1 MHILLLVIGN
11 FKRRQLP
18 TGDLSKFIRVLGAG
32 LAGPRVMGAATGSK
46 GEEEREGVITIFDFG
61 VCVFSLV
68 GKYFVQL
75 WELSKH

>member
-1 MHILLLVIGN
+1 MVIGN
-11 FKRRQLP
+11 FKRWQLS
-18 TGDLSKFIRVLGAG
+18 TADLSKFIRVLGAE
-32 LAGPRVMGAATGSK
+32 LAGPRVMGTAARSK

-61 VCVFSLV
+61 VCVYSLV

>member
-1 MHILLLVIGN
+1 MIGN
-11 FKRRQLP
+11 LKRWQLS

-32 LAGPRVMGAATGSK
+32 LAGPRVMGTAARSK
-46 GEEEREGVITIFDFG
+46 GEEEREGVIIIFDFG
-61 VCVFSLV
+61 VCIYSLV